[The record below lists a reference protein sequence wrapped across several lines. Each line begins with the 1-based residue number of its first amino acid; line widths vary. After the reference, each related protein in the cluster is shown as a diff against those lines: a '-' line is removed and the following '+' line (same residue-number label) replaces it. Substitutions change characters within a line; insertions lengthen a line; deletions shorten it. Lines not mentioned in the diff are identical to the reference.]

1 MASVNQTNEG
11 NFSVSFQVMTDEE
24 IDQLVNDMDSKGT
37 KKVLKFATCKLVEF
51 AKFTGTDLE
60 EIAKDTNVKDL
71 DKFLTKFY
79 SGIRKDNGESYKTR
93 SLQNIRFGV
102 QRYFVENYGVDIG
115 DSSKFPQANRV
126 FKAVKVK
133 AKK

>member
-1 MASVNQTNEG
+1 M
-11 NFSVSFQVMTDEE
+11 
-24 IDQLVNDMDSKGT
+24 
-37 KKVLKFATCKLVEF
+37 LKFAKCKLVEF

-60 EIAKDTNVKDL
+60 EIAKDSKDL

-102 QRYFVENYGVDIG
+102 QRYFVENNGIDIG

-133 AKK
+133 VKDPSYTNP